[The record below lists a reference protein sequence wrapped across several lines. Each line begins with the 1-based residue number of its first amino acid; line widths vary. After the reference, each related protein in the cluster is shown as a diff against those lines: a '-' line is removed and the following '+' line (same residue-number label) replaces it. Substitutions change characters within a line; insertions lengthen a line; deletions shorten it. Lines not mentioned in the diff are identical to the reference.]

1 MLRSHEINA
10 IPHPM
15 ESALPS
21 VGSTVST
28 KFGDPSATHVGAV
41 AKSPSALLLTVDAH
55 QRDSA
60 SPVERPHR
68 LFCMEHSLS
77 SASKSPEQRIDAPN
91 AAQTSICA
99 PTE

>member
-1 MLRSHEINA
+1 MLRSHEMNA
-10 IPHPM
+10 MPHPM
-15 ESALPS
+15 LSAFPS

-60 SPVERPHR
+60 SPVDNPHR
-68 LFCMEHSLS
+68 LLFIEHSLS
-77 SASKSPEQRIDAPN
+77 SASNSPEQRIDAPN
-91 AAQTSICA
+91 AAHTSICA